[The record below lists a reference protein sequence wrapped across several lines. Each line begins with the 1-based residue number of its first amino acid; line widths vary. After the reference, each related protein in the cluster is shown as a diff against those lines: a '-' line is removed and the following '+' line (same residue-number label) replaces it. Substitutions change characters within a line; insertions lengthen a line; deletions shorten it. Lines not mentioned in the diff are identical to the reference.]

1 MSTFVEIICI
11 GTELLIGKT
20 LNTNA
25 HWLAKR
31 ITSLGLNVRRVTTVH
46 DEIDEMSKVLQE
58 TLQRKPLF
66 LITCGGLGPTFDDK
80 TLEGVAKVLGCK
92 TEVNSDALKMVE
104 QKYQRYVKEG
114 LIEKVELTPP
124 RVKMAR
130 LPRGAKPLFNPVGTA
145 PGVITKHENTTIIA
159 LPGVPS
165 EMTAIFEDS
174 VVPLLKA
181 AAGSKIFF
189 ETSLDVRGVME
200 SDIAPLIDQV
210 MHDNPYIYVK
220 SHPTPTSE
228 KIPHLE
234 LHLST
239 TAEDSDTAKNRVSRA
254 LIQLSELIKQK
265 GGKIKVLEAKS
276 IS

>member
-1 MSTFVEIICI
+1 MSTPIEIICI

-31 ITSLGLNVRRVTTVH
+31 ITALGLNIRRITNVH
-46 DEIDEMSKVLQE
+46 DEIDEMSKTIQE

-66 LITCGGLGPTFDDK
+66 IITCGGLGPTFDDK
-80 TLEGVAKVLGCK
+80 TLEGVAKALGCK
-92 TEVNSDALKMVE
+92 IEINKDALKMIE
-104 QKYQRYVKEG
+104 EKYQRYVKEG
-114 LIEKVELTPP
+114 LIEKFELTPP

-130 LPRGAKPLFNPVGTA
+130 LPKGTKPLFNPVGTA
-145 PGVITKHENTTIIA
+145 PGVIIKHEDTTVIV

-165 EMTAIFEDS
+165 EMMAIFEDS

-181 AAGSKIFF
+181 AAGNKMFF
-189 ETSLDVRGVME
+189 ETSLDVKGVME
-200 SDIAPLIDQV
+200 SDVAPLIDRV

-220 SHPTPTSE
+220 SHPNHTGE

-239 TAEDSDTAKNRVSRA
+239 MAENSNTAKNRVSRA

-265 GGKIKVLEAKS
+265 GGKIKVIKAKS
-276 IS
+276 TS

>member
-1 MSTFVEIICI
+1 MSTSVEIICI

-31 ITSLGLNVRRVTTVH
+31 ITSLGLNIRRITNIR
-46 DEIDEMSKVLQE
+46 DEIDEMSQVLQE

-66 LITCGGLGPTFDDK
+66 VITCGGLGPTFDDK
-80 TLEGVAKVLGCK
+80 TLEGVSKALGCK
-92 TEVNSDALKMVE
+92 IEVNKDALKMIE
-104 QKYQRYVKEG
+104 EKYQKYVEEG
-114 LIEKVELTPP
+114 LIEKFELTPP

-130 LPRGAKPLFNPVGTA
+130 LPKGAKPLFNPVGTA
-145 PGVITKHENTTIIA
+145 PGVLIKHEDTTIIV

-165 EMTAIFEDS
+165 EMMAIFEES
-174 VVPLLKA
+174 VVPVLKM
-181 AAGSKIFF
+181 AAGDKMFF
-189 ETSLDVRGVME
+189 ETSLDVRGVLE
-200 SDIAPLIDQV
+200 SDIAPLIDRV

-220 SHPTPTSE
+220 SHPSHTGE
-228 KIPHLE
+228 RVPHLE

-239 TAEDSDTAKNRVSRA
+239 TAENSNTTKNRVTRA

-265 GGKIKVLEAKS
+265 GGKIKALKAKN

>member
-1 MSTFVEIICI
+1 MSTLVEIICI

-25 HWLAKR
+25 QWLAKR
-31 ITSLGLNVRRVTTVH
+31 ITSLGLKVSRVTTVH
-46 DEIDEMSKVLQE
+46 DEIDEMSQVIQE

-66 LITCGGLGPTFDDK
+66 IITSGGLGPTFDDR
-80 TLEGVAKVLGCK
+80 TLEGVAKALGCAV
-92 TEVNSDALKMVE
+92 EVNKDALKLVE
-104 QKYQRYVKEG
+104 EKYQRYAKEG
-114 LIEKVELTPP
+114 LIEEFELTPP

-130 LPRGAKPLFNPVGTA
+130 LPKGAKPLFNPVGTA
-145 PGVITKHENTTIIA
+145 PGIVIKHGETTIIA

-165 EMTAIFEDS
+165 EMMAIFEDS
-174 VVPLLKA
+174 VVPVLKA
-181 AAGSKIFF
+181 AAGDKTFF

-200 SDIAPLIDQV
+200 SDIAPLIDTV

-220 SHPTPTSE
+220 SHPSHTGE

-239 TAEDSDTAKNRVSRA
+239 TAENSDTAKNRVSRA

-265 GGKIKVLEAKS
+265 SGKIKVLEAETAS
-276 IS
+276 